1 MENVNGIVSFEGFK
15 VEDFCFYN
23 NREEGN
29 IVNDVNGK
37 INSNDDVDDEFKYR
51 NGSDDVLDDDDNVER
66 CD

>member
-23 NREEGN
+23 NREEGS
-29 IVNDVNGK
+29 IESDVNGN
-37 INSNDDVDDEFKYR
+37 INSNDDVDDEFKNR
-51 NGSDDVLDDDDNVER
+51 NDDDVLVDDFNVER

>member
-23 NREEGN
+23 NGEEGS
-29 IVNDVNGK
+29 IESDVNGN
-37 INSNDDVDDEFKYR
+37 INSNDDVDDEFKNR
-51 NGSDDVLDDDDNVER
+51 NDDDVLVDDFNVER